1 MIQTIVNY
9 FHTLWEYITNT
20 ITGLIGMISAF
31 VSANQVLNDVM
42 AFAPAV
48 LSAAVGLTITAFI
61 IKFILGR

>member
-9 FHTLWEYITNT
+9 FHTIWEYITNT
-20 ITGLIGMISAF
+20 ITGLIGMVSAF
-31 VSANQVLNDVM
+31 VSANQILTDIM
-42 AFAPAV
+42 AYAPAV

>member
-1 MIQTIVNY
+1 MIQTILNY
-9 FHTLWEYITNT
+9 IHTLWDYITNT

-31 VSANQVLNDVM
+31 VSANKVITDIM
-42 AFAPAV
+42 AYAPAV

>member
-9 FHTLWEYITNT
+9 FDTIWTYITNT
-20 ITGLIGMISAF
+20 FTGLIGMVSAF
-31 VSANQVLNDVM
+31 VSANQVLSDVM
-42 AFAPAV
+42 AYAPAV

>member
-9 FHTLWEYITNT
+9 ISTLWAYITNT
-20 ITGLIGMISAF
+20 LTGLVGMVAAF
-31 VSANQVLNDVM
+31 VSANQVLTDVM
-42 AFAPAV
+42 AYAPAV

>member
-20 ITGLIGMISAF
+20 ISGLLGMVSAF
-31 VSANQVLNDVM
+31 VSANQVLTDVM
-42 AFAPAV
+42 AYAPAV
-48 LSAAVGLTITAFI
+48 LSAAVGLTVTAFI

>member
-31 VSANQVLNDVM
+31 VSANQVLADVM
-42 AFAPAV
+42 AYAPPV
-48 LSAAVGLTITAFI
+48 LSVVVGLTISAFI

>member
-9 FHTLWEYITNT
+9 FHTIWEYITNT
-20 ITGLIGMISAF
+20 ITGLVGMVSAF
-31 VSANQVLNDVM
+31 VSANQILTDIM
-42 AFAPAV
+42 SYAPAV

>member
-9 FHTLWEYITNT
+9 FHTLWQYLSNT
-20 ITGLIGMISAF
+20 VTGLIGMVSAF
-31 VSANQVLNDVM
+31 VSANQVLTDVM
-42 AFAPAV
+42 AYAPPV

>member
-9 FHTLWEYITNT
+9 INTFWEYITNT
-20 ITGLIGMISAF
+20 ITGLIGMVSAF
-31 VSANQVLNDVM
+31 VSANQVLTNVM
-42 AFAPAV
+42 AYAPAV

>member
-9 FHTLWEYITNT
+9 FHTFWEYITNT
-20 ITGLIGMISAF
+20 ITGLIGMVASF
-31 VSANQVLNDVM
+31 VSAQQVLTDIM
-42 AFAPAV
+42 AYAPAV

>member
-20 ITGLIGMISAF
+20 ITGLIGMVSAF
-31 VSANQVLNDVM
+31 VSANQVLTDIM
-42 AFAPAV
+42 AYAPAV

>member
-20 ITGLIGMISAF
+20 ITGLVGMVSAF
-31 VSANQVLNDVM
+31 VSANQVLTDVM
-42 AFAPAV
+42 AYAPAV

>member
-20 ITGLIGMISAF
+20 ITGLLGMISAF
-31 VSANQVLNDVM
+31 VSANQILTDIM
-42 AFAPAV
+42 AYAPAV

>member
-9 FHTLWEYITNT
+9 FHTIWEYITNT

-31 VSANQVLNDVM
+31 VSANQVLTDVM
-42 AFAPAV
+42 AYAPAV
-48 LSAAVGLTITAFI
+48 LSAAVGITITAFI

>member
-20 ITGLIGMISAF
+20 ITGLLGMVSAF
-31 VSANQVLNDVM
+31 VSANQVLTDVM
-42 AFAPAV
+42 SYAPPV
-48 LSAAVGLTITAFI
+48 LSAAVGLTVTAFI